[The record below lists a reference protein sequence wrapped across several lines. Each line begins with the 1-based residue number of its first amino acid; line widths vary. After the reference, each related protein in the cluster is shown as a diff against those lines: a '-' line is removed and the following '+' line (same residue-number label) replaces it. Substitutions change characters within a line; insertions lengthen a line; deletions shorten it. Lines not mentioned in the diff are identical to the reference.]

1 MTPNRPTFK
10 RAPFTSRT
18 IRVVFGS
25 LLALAPVFI
34 SSSASPAAYA
44 TAESPYIIYQGHAN
58 SAVSPHNSASP
69 FNGVIFGSNGYDLY
83 VGQNYTGIEKLDTRS
98 LVPGDS
104 TTATFS
110 NFDLSSGVAT
120 QSAGVAVSSDGLY
133 AYASGAN
140 SNCAVIEFNL
150 FAPSS
155 SCIYPGTSFEN
166 IEISPNDD
174 FIYVAGEQRVYKVNT
189 TNGQKLGEIINP
201 GFFGMSSAIS
211 GSHLYLYNKYWGHMY
226 EINTETMEL
235 SGDYELSSGSL
246 GENSGHLSIVGNNIY
261 LSSQSSSQG
270 YVVKYDLTTHL
281 TSRIDVR
288 MGALSRINL
297 YGLQVSSDG
306 NYGWFI
312 DSSNSKVRQISL
324 TGSDAGT
331 ILSSIAM
338 PATSISDGGLSINS
352 SSSLVAVA
360 YSSSDNNNVT
370 QWLTVISTGQFIT
383 PAIVPVR
390 TRTSA
395 PAIDPTIVI
404 KVAAEARTRAVESAK
419 TEIRSFLSSGKP
431 LTADQLLSAD
441 FYGVTDKNVGLVNAD
456 IAKLPDADKTDLKQ
470 IEKVVLKFATVDK
483 LAEGK
488 TVYSSDL
495 IAIGLIPQDSKIK
508 SSITSALKK
517 LPASSL
523 DSFEKIQAE
532 IASVEKVHA
541 DRKARLAAILN
552 KLKR

>member
-1 MTPNRPTFK
+1 MTLIRPTFK
-10 RAPFTSRT
+10 RAPFSSRT

-34 SSSASPAAYA
+34 SLSASPAAYA

-58 SAVSPHNSASP
+58 SAVSPHNSTSR
-69 FNGVIFGSNGYDLY
+69 FIGVIFGSNGYDLY
-83 VGQNYTGIEKLDTRS
+83 VGQNGEGIEKLDTRS

-120 QSAGVAVSSDGLY
+120 QSAGFAVSSDGQF

-140 SNCAVIEFNL
+140 SNCAVIKFNL
-150 FAPSS
+150 FVPSN
-155 SCIYPGTSFEN
+155 SCFYPGTQFEN
-166 IEISPNDD
+166 IELSPNDG
-174 FIYVAGEQRVYKVNT
+174 FVYVAGEQRVYKVNT
-189 TNGQKLGEIINP
+189 TNGQKLGEITNP
-201 GFFGMSSAIS
+201 GFFGLSSAIT
-211 GSHLYLYNKYWGHMY
+211 GSHLYLYNYYTGHMF
-226 EINTETMEL
+226 EINTETFEL
-235 SGDYELSSGSL
+235 SGDYVVSPGGLL
-246 GENSGHLSIVGNNIY
+246 GQYGEHLSIVGNNIY
-261 LSSQSSSQG
+261 LSSHSSSQG
-270 YVVKYDLTTHL
+270 YVVKYDVTTHL
-281 TSRIDVR
+281 TSRINVR
-288 MGALSRINL
+288 MGALSTIDL

-312 DSSNSKVRQISL
+312 DQGNSKVRQISL

-338 PATSISDGGLSINS
+338 PVNSLTAGFLSINS
-352 SSSLVAVA
+352 TSSLVA
-360 YSSSDNNNVT
+360 YSSRKNDT
-370 QWLTVISTGQFIT
+370 QWLTVISTGQFVV
-383 PAIVPVR
+383 PAIVPVA
-390 TRTSA
+390 TPTSA
-395 PAIDPTIVI
+395 PAIDPAIAI
-404 KVAAEARTRAVESAK
+404 KAAAEVRARAVEVAK
-419 TEIRSFLSSGKP
+419 TEIKNVLSSGKP

-441 FYGVTDKNVGLVNAD
+441 FNGVTTKNIGLVNAD
-456 IAKLPDADKTDLKQ
+456 IAKLLDAEKTDLKQ

-495 IAIGLIPQDSKIK
+495 ITVGLIPQDSKIK

-532 IASVEKVHA
+532 IASVEKEHA
-541 DRKARLAAILN
+541 DRKARLAAILD